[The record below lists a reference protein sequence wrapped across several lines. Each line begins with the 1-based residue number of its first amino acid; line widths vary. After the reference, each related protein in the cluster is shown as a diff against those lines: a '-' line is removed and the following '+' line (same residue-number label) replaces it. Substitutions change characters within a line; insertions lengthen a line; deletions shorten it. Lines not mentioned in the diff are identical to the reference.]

1 MAEAAPE
8 TLDDGSLV
16 RIVPVRPEDR
26 AKLRRDIVAGFAR
39 LSAESRLNRFLSGAP
54 RLSADQLHGLVETVD
69 NVDHVVLGLELVN
82 GATLIGI
89 GRFIRD
95 EHDLESAEVAV
106 TVADQWQG
114 QGAGTALIQALTQ
127 AAAQRGVRRF
137 TALVLGENEASLAML
152 RSAATV
158 TECERGADTVKL
170 TIEL

>member
-1 MAEAAPE
+1 
-8 TLDDGSLV
+8 
-16 RIVPVRPEDR
+16 
-26 AKLRRDIVAGFAR
+26 
-39 LSAESRLNRFLSGAP
+39 
-54 RLSADQLHGLVETVD
+54 LSADQLHGLVETVD

-137 TALVLGENEASLAML
+137 TALVWARTRRRWQCCA
-152 RSAATV
+152 R
-158 TECERGADTVKL
+158 RPP
-170 TIEL
+170 

>member
-1 MAEAAPE
+1 VAEAAPWR
-8 TLDDGSLV
+8 LADGSLV
-16 RIVPVRPEDR
+16 QIVAVQPEDR
-26 AKLRRDIVAGFAR
+26 AKLRRDIVEGFAR
-39 LSAESRLNRFLSGAP
+39 LSDESRLNRFLSGAP

-95 EHDLESAEVAV
+95 DLDRDSAEVAV

-114 QGAGTALIQALTQ
+114 RGAGTALIRALME

-137 TALVLGENEASLAML
+137 TAVVLGDNEASLAMM

-158 TECERGADTVKL
+158 TNYERSADTVKM